1 MEQQSENIIS
11 KKKFSMKG
19 KLAFLKNKYLLAGLL
34 FLVWMF
40 FFDLRDVGSSISRW
54 RKYKELQASEQ
65 KMTKQIDETKTE
77 RSQLK
82 DNARTIEKYAR
93 ENYLMKK
100 DNEDLFIVSE
110 GKEEN
115 K

>member
-1 MEQQSENIIS
+1 
-11 KKKFSMKG
+11 MKG

-34 FLVWMF
+34 FLTWMF
-40 FFDLRDVGSSISRW
+40 FFDLRDVGSSINRW
-54 RKYKELQASEQ
+54 SKYKELQASEQ
-65 KMTKQIDETKTE
+65 KLAIKIDETKTE
-77 RSQLK
+77 RNQLK